1 MTSVDSDPTMD
12 SKPSQRM
19 APSSSLRTDWTR
31 AGPIKAA
38 RTSLTFIDMIRQQ
51 IENNLC
57 VNEKLSFS
65 PGFSYGGAMSFSLA
79 CSRAK
84 DFRAIAV
91 LSGGLFYL
99 DALSKIYITSI
110 ARETRPQSLG
120 ESQMTWCD
128 GLSQTGMS
136 HSQTHFPIDLYVGLW
151 LIDRKNDHTCS

>member
-38 RTSLTFIDMIRQQ
+38 RASLTFIDKIRQQ

-99 DALSKIYITSI
+99 DALSKFYITSI

-120 ESQMTWCD
+120 EFSD
-128 GLSQTGMS
+128 
-136 HSQTHFPIDLYVGLW
+136 DVV
-151 LIDRKNDHTCS
+151 